1 MCQTENAADAEFC
14 RLCHAKLPDPAESPV
29 PEVPETGAAG
39 GESAPSGRGAPV
51 SADRA
56 SQMPDWLA
64 RLRQEVTGEAGPSE
78 TAPLSGAGDDLDWL
92 GAMPAV
98 AGEEEG
104 PPPGEGPEWLGAGAS
119 GGSSADEAAAG
130 ADVPEW
136 LAKIRAKARGDG
148 EGEPAFEGE
157 LAAEPSPAPTPAP
170 LPEPEAVIP
179 AEPEAPASLG
189 LPDWLLAAR
198 PDDAPTVP
206 PPSEPERPSWLMGVT
221 DDGSGELP
229 RVPALVFDG
238 EGAAPEPAPDI
249 DLSSVSAQVPDWIG
263 EGRPPELADRSD
275 LAPATL
281 PAWLEAMRPVDTFR
295 SVIEIESAE
304 DQAVESAGPLAGLR
318 GVLLAEPVVAMP
330 HAPTGKAARLDVNER
345 QYAQAEL
352 LHRLVEEEQRE
363 VRPRPAAK
371 ARPSVLR
378 WVVAAALLLAVGVP
392 GILGIPAMDLP
403 AFAPRDLA
411 GLVGVVDAIPTD
423 RPALVVFDFS
433 AGATGEME
441 AVAGPFLSHLM
452 ERGVPIATLSTH
464 PGGSVLAERL
474 MALQGAGHNYVR
486 GEDFVHLGYLPGGPA
501 AVQLFAAS
509 PRQAVTSGFL
519 EEETLTTIWDSPV
532 LAGVTQLSDFTLMA
546 VITSGSEDARV
557 WIEQSE
563 SFLGEAPLV
572 TIVSAGSEPLVRP
585 YYESTDPKVNG
596 ILSGLT
602 WAVAYEQRLGEPGL
616 AHSRWS
622 SFGLGLL
629 VVEVLVVLGAVGG
642 VTTGVF
648 RSRRK

>member
-1 MCQTENAADAEFC
+1 MCQTENAADADFC
-14 RLCHAKLPDPAESPV
+14 RLCHAKLPEAPEIPAV
-29 PEVPETGAAG
+29 PQAGATAG
-39 GESAPSGRGAPV
+39 EDLPAVRGE
-51 SADRA
+51 
-56 SQMPDWLA
+56 MPDWLA
-64 RLRQEVTGEAGPSE
+64 RLRQEVTGEEGSAVS
-78 TAPLSGAGDDLDWL
+78 APLSGAGDDLDWL
-92 GAMPAV
+92 GAMPQVGA
-98 AGEEEG
+98 EEEG
-104 PPPGEGPEWLGAGAS
+104 PPAGEVPDWLGANAPGDT
-119 GGSSADEAAAG
+119 SSDEVPAG

-136 LAKIRAKARGDG
+136 LAKIRAKARGD
-148 EGEPAFEGE
+148 EGEPSFEGDE
-157 LAAEPSPAPTPAP
+157 APEVEPPPLPVPPPAPDAI
-170 LPEPEAVIP
+170 LP

-189 LPDWLLAAR
+189 LPDWLMAAR
-198 PDDAPTVP
+198 PDEAPTVAAP
-206 PPSEPERPSWLMGVT
+206 NEPERPSWLMGVT

-229 RVPALVFDG
+229 RVQALVFDG
-238 EGAAPEPAPDI
+238 EGAPPLPAPDI
-249 DLSSVSAQVPDWIG
+249 DLSSVSAQVPDWMG
-263 EGRPPELADRSD
+263 EGRPPEVADRSD

-304 DQAVESAGPLAGLR
+304 DAAVESAGPLAGLR

-330 HAPTGKAARLDVNER
+330 HAPTGKSARLDVNER

-352 LHRLVEEEQRE
+352 LHRLIEDEQRE

-392 GILGIPAMDLP
+392 GILGVPAMALP

-411 GLVGVVDAIPTD
+411 GLVGVVDDIPTD
-423 RPALVVFDFS
+423 RPALIVFDYE

-464 PGGSVLAERL
+464 VGGSVLAERL

-501 AVQLFAAS
+501 AVQLFAAA

-519 EEETLTTIWDSPV
+519 EEEALTTIWDSPV
-532 LAGVTQLSDFTLMA
+532 LAGVSQLSDFTLLA

-563 SFLGEAPLV
+563 PFLGEAPLV
-572 TIVSAGSEPLVRP
+572 TVVSAGSEPLVRP
-585 YYESTDPKVNG
+585 YFESTDPKVNG
-596 ILSGLT
+596 IMSGLT
-602 WAVAYEQRLGEPGL
+602 SAVAYEQRLGEPGL

-622 SFGLGLL
+622 SYGLGLL
-629 VVEVLVVLGAVGG
+629 TVEVLLVLGAAGG
-642 VTTGVF
+642 ITTGVV
-648 RSRRK
+648 RSRRR

>member
-1 MCQTENAADAEFC
+1 MCQTENAADADFC
-14 RLCHAKLPDPAESPV
+14 RLCHAKLPEAPENPEAPDP
-29 PEVPETGAAG
+29 GATAG
-39 GESAPSGRGAPV
+39 ADQPAVRGE
-51 SADRA
+51 
-56 SQMPDWLA
+56 MPDWLA
-64 RLRQEVTGEAGPSE
+64 RLRQEVTGEEGPAVS
-78 TAPLSGAGDDLDWL
+78 APLSGAGDDLDWL
-92 GAMPAV
+92 GAMPQV
-98 AGEEEG
+98 GGEEEG
-104 PPPGEGPEWLGAGAS
+104 PPSGEVPDWLGANAPGEAVS
-119 GGSSADEAAAG
+119 DEGPAG

-136 LAKIRAKARGDG
+136 LAKIRAKARGD
-148 EGEPAFEGE
+148 EGEAAFEGVE
-157 LAAEPSPAPTPAP
+157 AAELTPPPLPSPPPVPSAI
-170 LPEPEAVIP
+170 LP
-179 AEPEAPASLG
+179 AEPETPASLG
-189 LPDWLLAAR
+189 LPDWLLSAR
-198 PDDAPTVP
+198 PDEAPTVA

-221 DDGSGELP
+221 DEGSGELP
-229 RVPALVFDG
+229 RVQALVFDG
-238 EGAAPEPAPDI
+238 EGAAPLPAPDI
-249 DLSSVSAQVPDWIG
+249 DLSSVSAQVPDWMG
-263 EGRPPELADRSD
+263 DGRPPEVADRSD

-304 DQAVESAGPLAGLR
+304 DAAVESAGPLAGLR

-330 HAPTGKAARLDVNER
+330 HAPTGKSARLDVNER

-352 LHRLVEEEQRE
+352 LHRLIEDEQRE

-392 GILGIPAMDLP
+392 GILGVPAMALP

-411 GLVGVVDAIPTD
+411 GLVGVVDGIPTD
-423 RPALVVFDFS
+423 RPALIVFDYE

-464 PGGSVLAERL
+464 AGGSVLAERL

-519 EEETLTTIWDSPV
+519 EEEALTTIWDSPV
-532 LAGVTQLSDFTLMA
+532 LTGVSRLSDFTLLA

-563 SFLGEAPLV
+563 PFLGEAPLV
-572 TIVSAGSEPLVRP
+572 TVVSAGSEPLVRP
-585 YYESTDPKVNG
+585 YYESIDPKVNG
-596 ILSGLT
+596 IMSGLT
-602 WAVAYEQRLGEPGL
+602 SAVAYEQRLGEPGL

-622 SFGLGLL
+622 SYGLGLL
-629 VVEVLVVLGAVGG
+629 TVEVLLVLGAAGG
-642 VTTGVF
+642 ITTGVV
-648 RSRRK
+648 RSRRR

>member
-1 MCQTENAADAEFC
+1 MCQTENAAEAEFC
-14 RLCHAKLPDPAESPV
+14 RLCHAKLPEA
-29 PEVPETGAAG
+29 PELPEIPETGAVGAEAAPAIR
-39 GESAPSGRGAPV
+39 GE
-51 SADRA
+51 
-56 SQMPDWLA
+56 MPDWLS
-64 RLRQEVTGEAGPSE
+64 RLRKEVTGEAGPSE
-78 TAPLSGAGDDLDWL
+78 SAPLSGAGDDLDWL
-92 GAMPAV
+92 GAMPQV
-98 AGEEEG
+98 GGEEAG
-104 PPPGEGPEWLGAGAS
+104 PPSGEVPDWLGAS
-119 GGSSADEAAAG
+119 AAAASSTDGG
-130 ADVPEW
+130 AGGAGVPEW
-136 LAKIRAKARGDG
+136 LAKIRAKARIEG
-148 EGEPAFEGE
+148 EGEPDFGGLE
-157 LAAEPSPAPTPAP
+157 AADLPPAPPAAP
-170 LPEPEAVIP
+170 MPESEAVIP
-179 AEPEAPASLG
+179 SHPEAPASLG
-189 LPDWLLAAR
+189 LPDWLMAAR
-198 PDDAPTVP
+198 PDEAPAVP
-206 PPSEPERPSWLMGVT
+206 PASEPEKPSWLMGVT

-238 EGAAPEPAPDI
+238 EGAAPEAGPDI

-263 EGRPPELADRSD
+263 DGRPAESADRSD

-295 SVIEIESAE
+295 SVIEIESVE

-330 HAPTGKAARLDVNER
+330 HAPTGKSARLDVNER

-363 VRPRPAAK
+363 VRPRPAVK

-378 WVVAAALLLAVGVP
+378 WVVAASLLLAVGVP
-392 GILGIPAMDLP
+392 GVLGVPALALP

-423 RPALVVFDFS
+423 RPALVVFDYE

-452 ERGVPIATLSTH
+452 ARGVPIATLSTH
-464 PGGSVLAERL
+464 AGGSVLAERL
-474 MALQGAGHNYVR
+474 MALEGAGHNYVR

-546 VITSGSEDARV
+546 VVTSGSEDARV

-563 SFLGEAPLV
+563 AFLGEAPMV
-572 TIVSAGSEPLVRP
+572 TVVSAGSEPLVRP
-585 YYESTDPKVNG
+585 YYESSDPKVNG

-602 WAVAYEQRLGEPGL
+602 SAVAYEQRLGRPGL

-622 SFGLGLL
+622 SYGLGLL
-629 VVEVLVVLGAVGG
+629 VAEVLIVLGAVGG
-642 VTTGVF
+642 ITTGVV
-648 RSRRK
+648 RSRRR